1 MRNVIEIK
9 KAAKYFKVS
18 ESTLNK
24 FLRDCKYQTKGNL
37 INVDKLNAVIVK
49 KSLKNLKKENRN
61 DY

>member
-18 ESTLNK
+18 ENTLNK